1 MKNWLEFNYHFSDR
15 YTKKKKNYDNTIY
28 TFDIETT
35 SYYILDNKIY
45 SAFDYL
51 KLTDDEKEKCIF
63 QSCMY
68 IWMFS
73 INDTV
78 YYGRTFEELEIFL
91 DKIFFYNEDKK
102 IVYVHNLSFE
112 FQFLKSYFKF
122 NNVVARKAHK
132 VMKCLLDKYNIEFRC
147 SYYLSNVKLELLPK
161 IFKLNVKKLVGNL
174 DYSKIR
180 NSKTILSD
188 EELSYCENDCLV
200 LYEYIKKE
208 LETYEYLDK
217 IPLTST
223 GKVRRELKNKI
234 STNMSYKYKVRR
246 SYNDNPNIYNLLVSC
261 FQGGY
266 THSNYYYTDTII
278 KDVSSFD
285 FNSSYPYVLVA
296 YKYPMTGFKE
306 CFIKNEK
313 QMISNFAYILIVK
326 FKNISSKYFNN
337 FISGS
342 KCINVKKG
350 KYDNGRLISAEEIEI
365 VLTDVDFRFI
375 LKSHI
380 YESYEIIKS
389 YYAIYDFLPK
399 EYIEFILEKYVG
411 KTKLKNLEGYEVE
424 YAKTKNSFNAL
435 YGMTVTNNI
444 RDEVVFDGENWQELE
459 LSDNDIIK
467 KLKKEKMEGFLSFSW
482 GVWCTAHERNNLLE
496 NLIKLDD
503 YVIYSDTDSLKL
515 RNGFN
520 KKVIDDYNKSVI
532 DRLKKVSEILKIDY
546 DKFCPE
552 DSKGIKHP
560 LGIFENDGEYYEF
573 ITQGAKK
580 YCYTQIKENIKDS
593 DYVIDKIDNKFKT
606 LSITVAGVPK
616 TGNKCL
622 KDINDFRD
630 NLVFDF
636 KNTNKL
642 LLAYNDNQ
650 CVVNLIDY
658 QGNADTVKQKS
669 GACLFPT
676 TYVLGKSLEYAEL
689 ISDESSKRAIYKGK

>member
-15 YTKKKKNYDNTIY
+15 YIKKKKNHDNTIY

-35 SYYILDNKIY
+35 SYYILNNKIY

-73 INDTV
+73 INDVV

-208 LETYEYLDK
+208 LETYEYLDR

-246 SYNDNPNIYNLLVSC
+246 SYNDNPNIYNLLVGC

-306 CFIKNEK
+306 CFIKTEK

-342 KCINVKKG
+342 KCVNVKKG

-365 VLTDVDFRFI
+365 ILTDVDFKFI

-411 KTKLKNLEGYEVE
+411 KTKLKNLEGFEVE

-482 GVWCTAHERNNLLE
+482 GVWCTAHARNNLLE

-520 KKVIDDYNKSVI
+520 KKIIDDYNKSVI

-560 LGIFENDGEYYEF
+560 LGVFENDGEYFEF

-580 YCYTQIKENIKDS
+580 YCYTQLKENIKDS

-622 KDINDFRD
+622 KDVNDFRD
-630 NLVFDF
+630 NLVFNF
-636 KNTNKL
+636 ENTNKL

-650 CVVNLIDY
+650 SEVNLIDY
-658 QGNADTVKQKS
+658 QGNTEIVNQKS

>member
-35 SYYILDNKIY
+35 SYYILNNKIY

-73 INDTV
+73 INDVV

-112 FQFLKSYFKF
+112 FQFLKSYFEF

-188 EELSYCENDCLV
+188 EELAYCENDCLV

-246 SYNDNPNIYNLLVSC
+246 SYNDNPNIYNLLISC

-296 YKYPMTGFKE
+296 YKYPMTQFKE
-306 CFIKNEK
+306 CFIKTEK

-342 KCINVKKG
+342 KCVNVKKG

-411 KTKLKNLEGYEVE
+411 KTKLKNLEGFEVE

-467 KLKKEKMEGFLSFSW
+467 KLKKEKMEGFLSFSR
-482 GVWCTAHERNNLLE
+482 GV
-496 NLIKLDD
+496 
-503 YVIYSDTDSLKL
+503 
-515 RNGFN
+515 
-520 KKVIDDYNKSVI
+520 
-532 DRLKKVSEILKIDY
+532 
-546 DKFCPE
+546 
-552 DSKGIKHP
+552 
-560 LGIFENDGEYYEF
+560 
-573 ITQGAKK
+573 
-580 YCYTQIKENIKDS
+580 
-593 DYVIDKIDNKFKT
+593 
-606 LSITVAGVPK
+606 
-616 TGNKCL
+616 
-622 KDINDFRD
+622 
-630 NLVFDF
+630 
-636 KNTNKL
+636 
-642 LLAYNDNQ
+642 
-650 CVVNLIDY
+650 
-658 QGNADTVKQKS
+658 
-669 GACLFPT
+669 
-676 TYVLGKSLEYAEL
+676 
-689 ISDESSKRAIYKGK
+689 

>member
-28 TFDIETT
+28 TFDIEIT
-35 SYYILDNKIY
+35 SYYILNNKIY

-51 KLTDDEKEKCIF
+51 KLTDDEKEKCVF

-73 INDTV
+73 INDVV

-122 NNVVARKAHK
+122 NSVVARKAHK
-132 VMKCLLDKYNIEFRC
+132 VMKCLLNKYNIEFRC

-246 SYNDNPNIYNLLVSC
+246 SYNDDPNIYNLLIGC

-306 CFIKNEK
+306 CFIKSEK

-342 KCINVKKG
+342 KCVNVKKG

-365 VLTDVDFRFI
+365 MLTDVDFKFI

-411 KTKLKNLEGYEVE
+411 KTKLKNLKGFEVE

-482 GVWCTAHERNNLLE
+482 GVWCTAHARNNLLE

-552 DSKGIKHP
+552 DSKGVKHL
-560 LGIFENDGEYYEF
+560 LGVFENDGEYYEF

-580 YCYTQIKENIKDS
+580 YCYTQLKENIKDS

-636 KNTNKL
+636 ENTNKL

-650 CVVNLIDY
+650 CEVDLIDY
-658 QGNADTVKQKS
+658 QGNAEIIKQKS

-676 TYVLGKSLEYAEL
+676 TYILGKSLEYAEL
-689 ISDESSKRAIYKGK
+689 ISDESSKRAIYKGE

>member
-1 MKNWLEFNYHFSDR
+1 M
-15 YTKKKKNYDNTIY
+15 
-28 TFDIETT
+28 
-35 SYYILDNKIY
+35 
-45 SAFDYL
+45 
-51 KLTDDEKEKCIF
+51 
-63 QSCMY
+63 
-68 IWMFS
+68 
-73 INDTV
+73 V
-78 YYGRTFEELEIFL
+78 
-91 DKIFFYNEDKK
+91 
-102 IVYVHNLSFE
+102 V
-112 FQFLKSYFKF
+112 FK
-122 NNVVARKAHK
+122 
-132 VMKCLLDKYNIEFRC
+132 D
-147 SYYLSNVKLELLPK
+147 
-161 IFKLNVKKLVGNL
+161 
-174 DYSKIR
+174 
-180 NSKTILSD
+180 
-188 EELSYCENDCLV
+188 
-200 LYEYIKKE
+200 
-208 LETYEYLDK
+208 
-217 IPLTST
+217 
-223 GKVRRELKNKI
+223 
-234 STNMSYKYKVRR
+234 
-246 SYNDNPNIYNLLVSC
+246 
-261 FQGGY
+261 GY

-278 KDVSSFD
+278 RDVSSFD

-296 YKYPMTGFKE
+296 YKYPMTQFKE
-306 CFIKNEK
+306 CLIKTEK

-342 KCINVKKG
+342 KCVNVKKG

-411 KTKLKNLEGYEVE
+411 KTKLKNLEGFEVE

-459 LSDNDIIK
+459 LSDNDIMK

-482 GVWCTAHERNNLLE
+482 GVWCTAHARNNLLE

-520 KKVIDDYNKSVI
+520 KKIIDDYNKSVI

-546 DKFCPE
+546 DKFSPE

-560 LGIFENDGEYYEF
+560 LGVFENDGEYYEF

-580 YCYTQIKENIKDS
+580 YCYTQLKENIKDS

-636 KNTNKL
+636 ENTNKL
-642 LLAYNDNQ
+642 LLAYNDDQ
-650 CVVNLIDY
+650 CEVDLIDY
-658 QGNADTVKQKS
+658 QGNVDTVNQKS

>member
-35 SYYILDNKIY
+35 SYYILNNKIY

-73 INDTV
+73 INDVV

-132 VMKCLLDKYNIEFRC
+132 VMMCLLDKYNIEFRC
-147 SYYLSNVKLELLPK
+147 SYYLSNAKLELLPK

-188 EELSYCENDCLV
+188 EELAYCENDCLV

-223 GKVRRELKNKI
+223 GKVRRELKDRVK
-234 STNMSYKYKVRR
+234 TNMSYKYKVRR

-278 KDVSSFD
+278 RDVSSFD

-296 YKYPMTGFKE
+296 YKYPMTSFKE

-342 KCINVKKG
+342 KCVNVKKG

-399 EYIEFILEKYVG
+399 EYVEFILEKYVG
-411 KTKLKNLEGYEVE
+411 KTKLKNLEGFEVE

-482 GVWCTAHERNNLLE
+482 GVWCTAHARNNLLE

-515 RNGFN
+515 R
-520 KKVIDDYNKSVI
+520 
-532 DRLKKVSEILKIDY
+532 
-546 DKFCPE
+546 
-552 DSKGIKHP
+552 
-560 LGIFENDGEYYEF
+560 
-573 ITQGAKK
+573 
-580 YCYTQIKENIKDS
+580 
-593 DYVIDKIDNKFKT
+593 
-606 LSITVAGVPK
+606 
-616 TGNKCL
+616 
-622 KDINDFRD
+622 
-630 NLVFDF
+630 
-636 KNTNKL
+636 
-642 LLAYNDNQ
+642 
-650 CVVNLIDY
+650 
-658 QGNADTVKQKS
+658 
-669 GACLFPT
+669 
-676 TYVLGKSLEYAEL
+676 
-689 ISDESSKRAIYKGK
+689 KRI

>member
-35 SYYILDNKIY
+35 SYYILNNKIY

-63 QSCMY
+63 QSAMY

-73 INDTV
+73 INDVV

-91 DKIFFYNEDKK
+91 DKLFFYNEDKK

-246 SYNDNPNIYNLLVSC
+246 SYNDNPNIYNLLVGC

-306 CFIKNEK
+306 CFIRNEK

-342 KCINVKKG
+342 KCVNVKKG

-389 YYAIYDFLPK
+389 YYAIYDFLSK

-411 KTKLKNLEGYEVE
+411 KTKLKNLEGFEVE

-482 GVWCTAHERNNLLE
+482 GVWCTAHARNNLLE

-503 YVIYSDTDSLKL
+503 HVIYSDTDSLKL

-546 DKFCPE
+546 DKFCPQ

-560 LGIFENDGEYYEF
+560 LGVFENDGEYYEF

-580 YCYTQIKENIKDS
+580 YCYTELKENIKDN
-593 DYVIDKIDNKFKT
+593 DYVIDKINNKFKT

-650 CVVNLIDY
+650 SEVNLIDH
-658 QGNADTVKQKS
+658 QGNTEIVNQKS

>member
-35 SYYILDNKIY
+35 SYYILNNKIY

-63 QSCMY
+63 QSAMY

-73 INDTV
+73 INDVV

-91 DKIFFYNEDKK
+91 DKIFFYNKDKK

-147 SYYLSNVKLELLPK
+147 SYYLSNAKLELLPK

-208 LETYEYLDK
+208 LETYEYLDR

-246 SYNDNPNIYNLLVSC
+246 SYNDNPNIYNLLVGC

-306 CFIKNEK
+306 CFIKSEK

-342 KCINVKKG
+342 KCVNVKKG

-375 LKSHI
+375 LKSHN

-411 KTKLKNLEGYEVE
+411 KTKLKNLDGFEVE

-482 GVWCTAHERNNLLE
+482 GVWCTAHARNNLLE

-503 YVIYSDTDSLKL
+503 HVIYSDTDSLKL

-546 DKFCPE
+546 DKFSPE

-560 LGIFENDGEYYEF
+560 LGVFENDGGYYEF

-580 YCYTQIKENIKDS
+580 YCYTQLKENIKDS

-630 NLVFDF
+630 NLVFNF
-636 KNTNKL
+636 ENTNKL

-650 CVVNLIDY
+650 SEVDLIDH
-658 QGNADTVKQKS
+658 QGNVDTVNQKS

-676 TYVLGKSLEYAEL
+676 TYVLGKSLEYADL

>member
-15 YTKKKKNYDNTIY
+15 YTKKNKNYDNTIY

-35 SYYILDNKIY
+35 SYYILNNKIY

-51 KLTDDEKEKCIF
+51 KLADDEKEKCIF

-73 INDTV
+73 INDVV

-180 NSKTILSD
+180 NSKTIFSD

-246 SYNDNPNIYNLLVSC
+246 SYNDNPNIYNLLIAC

-278 KDVSSFD
+278 RDVSSFD

-306 CFIKNEK
+306 CFIKTEK

-411 KTKLKNLEGYEVE
+411 KTKLKNLEGFEVE

-482 GVWCTAHERNNLLE
+482 RGLVHSTR
-496 NLIKLDD
+496 
-503 YVIYSDTDSLKL
+503 
-515 RNGFN
+515 
-520 KKVIDDYNKSVI
+520 KK
-532 DRLKKVSEILKIDY
+532 
-546 DKFCPE
+546 
-552 DSKGIKHP
+552 
-560 LGIFENDGEYYEF
+560 
-573 ITQGAKK
+573 
-580 YCYTQIKENIKDS
+580 
-593 DYVIDKIDNKFKT
+593 
-606 LSITVAGVPK
+606 
-616 TGNKCL
+616 
-622 KDINDFRD
+622 
-630 NLVFDF
+630 
-636 KNTNKL
+636 
-642 LLAYNDNQ
+642 
-650 CVVNLIDY
+650 
-658 QGNADTVKQKS
+658 
-669 GACLFPT
+669 
-676 TYVLGKSLEYAEL
+676 
-689 ISDESSKRAIYKGK
+689 

>member
-1 MKNWLEFNYHFSDR
+1 
-15 YTKKKKNYDNTIY
+15 
-28 TFDIETT
+28 
-35 SYYILDNKIY
+35 
-45 SAFDYL
+45 
-51 KLTDDEKEKCIF
+51 
-63 QSCMY
+63 
-68 IWMFS
+68 
-73 INDTV
+73 
-78 YYGRTFEELEIFL
+78 
-91 DKIFFYNEDKK
+91 
-102 IVYVHNLSFE
+102 
-112 FQFLKSYFKF
+112 
-122 NNVVARKAHK
+122 
-132 VMKCLLDKYNIEFRC
+132 
-147 SYYLSNVKLELLPK
+147 
-161 IFKLNVKKLVGNL
+161 
-174 DYSKIR
+174 
-180 NSKTILSD
+180 
-188 EELSYCENDCLV
+188 
-200 LYEYIKKE
+200 
-208 LETYEYLDK
+208 
-217 IPLTST
+217 
-223 GKVRRELKNKI
+223 
-234 STNMSYKYKVRR
+234 
-246 SYNDNPNIYNLLVSC
+246 
-261 FQGGY
+261 
-266 THSNYYYTDTII
+266 
-278 KDVSSFD
+278 
-285 FNSSYPYVLVA
+285 
-296 YKYPMTGFKE
+296 MTGFKE
-306 CFIKNEK
+306 CFIKSEK

-342 KCINVKKG
+342 KCVNVKKG

-365 VLTDVDFRFI
+365 ILTDVDFRFI
-375 LKSHI
+375 LKSHN

-411 KTKLKNLEGYEVE
+411 KTKLKNLEGFEVE

-482 GVWCTAHERNNLLE
+482 GVWCTAHARNNLLE

-520 KKVIDDYNKSVI
+520 KKIIDDYNKFVI

-560 LGIFENDGEYYEF
+560 LGVFENDGEYYEF

-580 YCYTQIKENIKDS
+580 YCYTQLKENIKDS

-650 CVVNLIDY
+650 SEVNLIDY
-658 QGNADTVKQKS
+658 QGNTEIVNQKS